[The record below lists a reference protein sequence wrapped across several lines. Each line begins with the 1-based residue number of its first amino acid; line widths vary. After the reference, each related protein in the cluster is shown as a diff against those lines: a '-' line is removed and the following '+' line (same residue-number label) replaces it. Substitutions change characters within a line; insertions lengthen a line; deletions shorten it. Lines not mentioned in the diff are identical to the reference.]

1 MNITYILIGLLILA
15 SIACLIST
23 SMLLYLGKAYKIS
36 DYKTIGDGTDLIKIL
51 DDRIE
56 EVLSTYIIMNLAY
69 RDSLYISIEMQE
81 KMTDEIYISV
91 TYSLPYDYMNALRII
106 YNHPLEEIKRR
117 VTLTIM
123 NYVIETNG
131 NYKE

>member
-1 MNITYILIGLLILA
+1 MNITYILIGLLILT

-36 DYKTIGDGTDLIKIL
+36 DYKTIGDGTELIKIL

-81 KMTDEIYISV
+81 KMTDEIYNSV

-117 VTLTIM
+117 VTLSIM